1 MQAKHR
7 TRFSELVISRL
18 NPPAQGEAIYWDSI
32 LPAFGVRVSQSGR
45 KTWFVAIKGGKRRL
59 GHYPDLSVAA
69 ARTAAR
75 AMMEGKMPDIRHAEP
90 ADEPHRDATTFS
102 SLVEEFLGH
111 GLSRQGKPLRPATAR
126 AYRVVLR
133 TYARPLHD
141 RPIEDIRRRDI
152 ATLIGT
158 IARDQGTPAA
168 ALARSVLSRFWGWLL
183 ETDQAEF
190 NVAMGTPIYAL
201 EPRARVLTD
210 GELTAIWQATDDA
223 GDFSTI
229 IRLCL
234 WTGCRRSEAGGMR
247 WSEIENGVWTIPGS
261 RTKNH
266 RKAAAA
272 IAARPRIVGKNPIF
286 GMTSAVGYTRW
297 DDAKARLDDRLG
309 FGQPWRLHDL
319 RRSVE
324 TRMTAIGISRE
335 LITRALNHGVP
346 QLQQTYDRHDY
357 SREVGMALQLWADAL
372 AQIVEQ
378 RQAVVTMNRQGAYP

>member
-1 MQAKHR
+1 
-7 TRFSELVISRL
+7 
-18 NPPAQGEAIYWDSI
+18 
-32 LPAFGVRVSQSGR
+32 
-45 KTWFVAIKGGKRRL
+45 
-59 GHYPDLSVAA
+59 
-69 ARTAAR
+69 
-75 AMMEGKMPDIRHAEP
+75 
-90 ADEPHRDATTFS
+90 
-102 SLVEEFLGH
+102 
-111 GLSRQGKPLRPATAR
+111 
-126 AYRVVLR
+126 
-133 TYARPLHD
+133 
-141 RPIEDIRRRDI
+141 
-152 ATLIGT
+152 
-158 IARDQGTPAA
+158 
-168 ALARSVLSRFWGWLL
+168 
-183 ETDQAEF
+183 
-190 NVAMGTPIYAL
+190 MGTPIYAL

-266 RKAAAA
+266 RTLVLPLPRQAAAA